1 MEDTNRLSR
10 VEISK
15 KPTIWT
21 GAIAIL
27 AIIAFSEPQ
36 ASTMVVYRWAK
47 VIGYM
52 LVTSAMLGRIWCA
65 IYIDGYKNNQ
75 LIQDGP
81 YSICRNPL
89 YIFSFFGVAGVLMG
103 AQSLSLLVIVI
114 PIYWAY
120 FSFVTKSE
128 EERLSELFGQESI
141 HYSSEINRFLPSFRT
156 YWSRDTIEVRPRLV
170 LRSIIR
176 SSFFMW
182 SLLLVDIFEYMKVIE
197 INGRVIIPTLWNLP
211 F

>member
-1 MEDTNRLSR
+1 MEDTIGLSR
-10 VEISK
+10 IEIYK

-27 AIIAFSEPQ
+27 AIIALSEPQ
-36 ASTMVVYRWAK
+36 ASTIVAYRWAK
-47 VIGYM
+47 VIGYT
-52 LVTSAMLGRIWCA
+52 LITSAMLGRIWCA
-65 IYIDGYKNNQ
+65 IYIDGYKNDQ

-89 YIFSFFGVAGVLMG
+89 YIFSFFGVAGVLIG
-103 AQSLSLLVIVI
+103 AQVLSLLVIVI
-114 PIYWAY
+114 PIYWAC
-120 FSFVTKSE
+120 FSFVIKSE
-128 EERLSELFGQESI
+128 EERLSELFGQEYI
-141 HYSSEINRFLPSFRT
+141 HYSSEINRFLPSFKT

-170 LRSIIR
+170 FRSIIR

-182 SLLLVDIFEYMKVIE
+182 SLLLVDIFERMKVIE

>member
-1 MEDTNRLSR
+1 MEDTIRLSR
-10 VEISK
+10 IEIYK

-36 ASTMVVYRWAK
+36 ASTIVVYRWAK
-47 VIGYM
+47 VIGYT
-52 LVTSAMLGRIWCA
+52 LITSAMLGRIWCA
-65 IYIDGYKNNQ
+65 IYIDGYKNDQ

-89 YIFSFFGVAGVLMG
+89 YIFSFFGVAGVLIG
-103 AQSLSLLVIVI
+103 AQVLSLLVIVI

-120 FSFVTKSE
+120 FSFVIKSE
-128 EERLSELFGQESI
+128 EERLSELFGQEFI
-141 HYSSEINRFLPSFRT
+141 HYSSEIHRFLPSFT
-156 YWSRDTIEVRPRLV
+156 KYWSRDTIEVKPRLV
-170 LRSIIR
+170 FRSIIR

-182 SLLLVDIFEYMKVIE
+182 SLLLIDIFERMKAIE
-197 INGRVIIPTLWNLP
+197 INGTVIIPTLWDLP